1 MPGRRSSRNVRREF
15 TFPWRRF
22 VCALVLFIVGLV
34 STACAAQS
42 GHCSA
47 PSQAPPRVNPPA
59 APAQIFCIIGLVK
72 VELAFGIVGIIA
84 VLPGTPG
91 AE

>member
-34 STACAAQS
+34 STACVAQS

-47 PSQAPPRVNPPA
+47 P
-59 APAQIFCIIGLVK
+59 
-72 VELAFGIVGIIA
+72 
-84 VLPGTPG
+84 
-91 AE
+91 

>member
-1 MPGRRSSRNVRREF
+1 MRGAERALLRS
-15 TFPWRRF
+15 
-22 VCALVLFIVGLV
+22 L
-34 STACAAQS
+34 
-42 GHCSA
+42 
-47 PSQAPPRVNPPA
+47 SQAPPRVNPPA